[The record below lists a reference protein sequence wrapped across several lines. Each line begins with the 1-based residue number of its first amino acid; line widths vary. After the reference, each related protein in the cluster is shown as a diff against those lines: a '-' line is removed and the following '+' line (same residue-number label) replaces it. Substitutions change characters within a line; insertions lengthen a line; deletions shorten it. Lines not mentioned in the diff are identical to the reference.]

1 MDKNIAIKLE
11 NINKTFVLH
20 DRGDTIRDRFF
31 SLFSGKSIRKIE
43 AVQNVNLEIKQGEF
57 FGIVGRNGSGKS
69 TLIQIMNKAIPPDNG
84 GRVTLNGKTIRLAL
98 GMGFNAELT
107 ARQNIMLN
115 ASVLGM
121 TIKEIKSKM
130 DEMIAFAE
138 LEDYID
144 TPVKFYSS
152 GMKSKLMFSIA
163 VNAEADIFL
172 MDEFFGGV
180 GDQSFKAKADKI
192 FHDRLVKGKTI
203 VHVSHQ
209 MNTIK
214 QYCDRVMLLDKGKVV
229 KIGTPD
235 EVIPFFEPATK

>member
-1 MDKNIAIKLE
+1 MDKSIAIKLE
-11 NINKTFVLH
+11 NINKTFTLH

-31 SLFSGKSIRKIE
+31 SLFTGSSSRKIH
-43 AVQNVNLEIKQGEF
+43 ALQNVNLEIKQGEF

-121 TIKEIKSKM
+121 SIKEIKSKM

-138 LEDYID
+138 LEDFVD

-180 GDQSFKAKADKI
+180 GDQSFKEKANKV

-214 QYCDRVMLLDKGKVV
+214 QYCDRVMLLDKGNVV
-229 KIGTPD
+229 KIGTPE
-235 EVIPFFEPATK
+235 EVIADY